1 MLISPQYDRKLW
13 IFDFVTHEVAENH
26 VGNHLCS
33 TFHKCFLSLMSC
45 KSCSQ
50 NTAEKCWNYW
60 YCKASLDQER
70 TTTFFLL
77 FFHSFGDFFSFFT
90 WDLVI
95 CFVFLTWQKQ
105 IRLCYF
111 YQYMSTG
118 KKNFKKSFQ
127 VPSNWHLLFF
137 VKNN

>member
-45 KSCSQ
+45 ESCSQ

-70 TTTFFLL
+70 TTTFFRL
-77 FFHSFGDFFSFFT
+77 FFHSFGDFFLLYLRFS
-90 WDLVI
+90 D
-95 CFVFLTWQKQ
+95 
-105 IRLCYF
+105 
-111 YQYMSTG
+111 
-118 KKNFKKSFQ
+118 
-127 VPSNWHLLFF
+127 LLFF
-137 VKNN
+137 FNLTEANQTVLLLSICEYRKKEFQEEFSSPLQLTFTFVCKK